1 MNEEWWEALRMGVDT
16 RYTLVGGCVGVGVC
30 VCVCVCC
37 VVCVRVEDLS
47 PFFYRP
53 DFKQTQF

>member
-1 MNEEWWEALRMGVDT
+1 MGVDT